1 MNTDAL
7 LFSGFVLGIVT
18 VPLLWALAHVIS
30 VRVGESEAVVVTRFG
45 KLARVL
51 RDPGWVWMPA
61 RLLPWVKL
69 ERRSLRRDF
78 RVVKDVVVNDKKGT
92 TVVVDVW
99 LEIRIAD
106 VERACFAVDDW
117 DKALT
122 NLVQHAVTSILGDR
136 EFFHILTDRSELSAR
151 LREDIATET
160 ARWGI
165 VIEGAFLQK
174 VSVLP
179 EVAQQLFS
187 TIAARL
193 ERQKADT
200 EEEGH
205 QRVAL
210 LDAETAAKTAQLV
223 ARAKGQY
230 PAAVGRAFTE
240 LQRKPAVWKAYQEL
254 YALSQLRPHRT
265 LAFQGFGQGEIRA
278 VDAAML
284 DAQQPANGSHR
295 PHLVTG
301 GGNAD

>member
-151 LREDIATET
+151 LREDIAAET